1 MSLQLNSRADF
12 TIENYAKAA
21 WEGAPVAFSA
31 AALQRMSDC
40 RAAFMRLIDTDPDVT
55 IYGVTSGYGQFARVR
70 LKPDERRAHA
80 KKPPYG
86 AHAAFGPPLP
96 ERVARGIV
104 FARLANYV
112 EGHGAVTPA
121 LAQAVAQML
130 DGRRLPPVSAMGQ
143 GGAGEILGLAP
154 LFSTLAAGFDLAE
167 KESLALVNGSPCAS
181 ALIADAVIAMER
193 RLPLIERVFALSA
206 EAILAPLTHFAPEFE
221 ALWDDPHET
230 AALRSL
236 RALLEGGNAERRP
249 YQAPVS
255 YRILPRV
262 LAQFRRSLAQ
272 AREIAERSLKAVT
285 DNPVY
290 LPPDAKHP
298 SGRVY
303 STGGYH
309 NAGAY
314 PALDGLAAAA
324 ADLCIIADK
333 HTSKLLDGHY
343 SLLPDQLRVGEGYIG
358 CLGMVQVGYAEEAKR
373 AAQRTFLPGS
383 EGGGF
388 GQNDTAPPTFIAWRG
403 QEQAAYCLEAALA
416 ALAVVAAQAL
426 HVTKRAA
433 PPALRELLAEVQLQV
448 PPVEESRPIALDM
461 ERLVAVL
468 RSNIYGS
475 DQLSPR

>member
-1 MSLQLNSRADF
+1 MTLRLNSRTDF
-12 TIENYAKAA
+12 TIENFEKAA
-21 WEGAPVAFSA
+21 WGGEAVDFSD
-31 AALQRMSDC
+31 AALRRIAEC
-40 RAAFMRLIDTDPDVT
+40 RAAFMHLIDCDPELM

-70 LKPDERRAHA
+70 LQPEERRAHA
-80 KKPPYG
+80 RKPPFG

-104 FARLANYV
+104 FARLVNYV
-112 EGHGAVTPA
+112 EGHAAVTPA
-121 LAQAVAQML
+121 LAQAVAQLL

-154 LFSTLAAGFDLAE
+154 LFAALAASFDLAE

-181 ALIADAVIAMER
+181 ALIADAAIAMQR
-193 RLPLIERVFALSA
+193 RLPLIEQVFALSA

-221 ALWDDPHET
+221 DLWNDPHET

-236 RALLEGGNAERRP
+236 RSLLAGGNVERRP

-262 LAQFRRSLAQ
+262 LGQFRRTLAQ
-272 AREIAERSLKAVT
+272 AKEVAERSLMAVT

-290 LPPDAKHP
+290 LPPDEHHP
-298 SGRVY
+298 HGRVY

-324 ADLCIIADK
+324 ADLCTIADK
-333 HTSKLLDGHY
+333 HTSKLLDGRY
-343 SLLPDQLRVGEGYIG
+343 SLLPDQLQAGDGYLG

-416 ALAVVAAQAL
+416 TLAAVASQAL
-426 HVTKRAA
+426 YVTKRDAS
-433 PPALRELLAEVQLQV
+433 PPLCGLLADIRAGM
-448 PPVEESRPIALDM
+448 PPVVESRAIAPGM
-461 ERLVAVL
+461 ETLVAVL
-468 RSNIYGS
+468 RSKIYEGAS
-475 DQLSPR
+475 